1 MSLVFYWHPTS
12 SASPVAS
19 ALAELEVPHERVL
32 IDIRGGEQR
41 TPEYLAI
48 NPNGQVPC
56 LVVDGTPMFEGLA
69 ILLWL
74 GGRYGVDRG
83 LWPSY
88 GTSEQLQALSWSS
101 WAYVSYGAT
110 INRAWLAT
118 MDGPLRDPDQAA
130 AALASADAMLGVL
143 DRHLAG
149 RAWALG
155 EAYSLVDLI
164 LARVIVYGTYVGAKV
179 DPHPHVQAWLQKVM
193 ARPAMQIEV

>member
-1 MSLVFYWHPTS
+1 VHTVSLRHPDTNFHERNRSYRMSLVFYWHPTS

-88 GTSEQLQALSWSS
+88 GTPAQLQALSWSS
-101 WAYVSYGAT
+101 WAQCAGSACGAASRV
-110 INRAWLAT
+110 INRTA
-118 MDGPLRDPDQAA
+118 
-130 AALASADAMLGVL
+130 
-143 DRHLAG
+143 
-149 RAWALG
+149 
-155 EAYSLVDLI
+155 
-164 LARVIVYGTYVGAKV
+164 
-179 DPHPHVQAWLQKVM
+179 HP
-193 ARPAMQIEV
+193 RRG